1 MDSILG
7 SIRKLIGGV
16 AIEDGEVGPFDTD
29 LILHI
34 NSVFNIVN
42 QLGVGPEI
50 PFQIVDDTA
59 TWTDF
64 FEDQKVVNLV
74 KSYMY
79 LKVKILFDAPQ
90 SGVLHEAMERQ
101 IQEFEWR
108 LVVEGQHQDAIEE
121 GGDEEDE

>member
-7 SIRKLIGGV
+7 SIRKLIGGI

>member
-16 AIEDGEVGPFDTD
+16 AIDDGEVGPFDTD

-50 PFQIVDDTA
+50 PFKIVDDTA

-108 LVVEGQHQDAIEE
+108 LVVEGQHQDAVEE